1 MDGDCAENTKEDQ
14 LAETSFRLQGK
25 VEVVQSWMVV
35 DTSTLCDELELDP
48 PEIEP
53 GVLKVLRTEKQYL
66 GVYIWNMRGS
76 DGTST
81 YATFLV
87 TWKGDEKTRN
97 PT

>member
-1 MDGDCAENTKEDQ
+1 LFE
-14 LAETSFRLQGK
+14 
-25 VEVVQSWMVV
+25 
-35 DTSTLCDELELDP
+35 ELELDP

-53 GVLKVLRTEKQYL
+53 GVLKVLRTEKQFL
-66 GVYIWNMRGS
+66 GVYIWNMRGF

-97 PT
+97 PTPAETPQPRGAVFHMWKYHGHEFSVGATLSLA